1 MSTFRVV
8 IVGGSIAGLTLANIL
23 ERYKIDY
30 IVLEKHATIAPQ
42 LGASIATLPHG
53 ARILDQ
59 LGVFFRVAEI
69 SMSVNEVENIGPDG
83 VILSSPEPI
92 GDLME
97 ELSVVNSNLSVLEE

>member
-59 LGVFFRVAEI
+59 LGIFSQVAEI
-69 SMSVNEVENIGPDG
+69 SMSVHEAENIGPDG
-83 VILSSPEPI
+83 RILGSPEPI

-97 ELSVVNSNLSVLEE
+97 ELSVINSIMPVLED